1 MKTIKWMAILAMVM
15 AGTGCNDGN
24 GVLPDAGPDGDADTR
39 SVCFSVTRAGGSTTA
54 APSACQLTRAFVA
67 ERAQEHNSTG
77 TEVLHC
83 APADRAFLDTPLF
96 LREGLRL
103 QWYKFAFVCVPH
115 IPDVDGMNIDGRQL
129 FSDIQAAEG
138 TEQQT
143 TCDFA
148 RLWVDYAPLLDLQ
161 TAQPGILADATYDFH
176 LYRGVVNRWVTRED
190 DPDAAAGETVVMKR
204 ITGLLHIDMGILSDQ
219 FEHPVSRITVH
230 LNTPERVYVYDNAT
244 QEGEGS
250 VITLSNRSLNYTFP
264 VSSGLQTSLTD
275 HCIVEL
281 ALLPGALSYATL
293 TVTYTTED
301 GTEEEKTFS
310 LAGNNAQTIEI
321 KPNTRTTVLFNGMY
335 SNEFEVRY
343 AGFDGEGSDAPQ
355 ITVPGDDAWTE
366 VTTPPNP

>member
-1 MKTIKWMAILAMVM
+1 MKTIKWMAILVMAM
-15 AGTGCNDGN
+15 AGTGCHEGS
-24 GVLPDAGPDGDADTR
+24 GPLPDTGQTGTDGTR

-54 APSACQLTRAFVA
+54 APSAFQLTRAFVA

-83 APADRAFLDTPLF
+83 APADRAFLDAPLF

-115 IPDVDGMNIDGRQL
+115 IPDADGMNIDGRQL

-161 TAQPGILADATYDFH
+161 TVQPGVLADATYDFH
-176 LYRGVVNRWVTRED
+176 LYRGVVNRWTTEED
-190 DPDAAAGETVVMKR
+190 DPDVTAPETVVMKR
-204 ITGLLHIDMGILSDQ
+204 ITGLLHIDMGVLSDQ
-219 FEHPVSRITVH
+219 FEHPVSKITVH
-230 LNTPERVYVYDNAT
+230 LNTPERAYVYDNAT
-244 QEGEGS
+244 LEGEGS
-250 VITLSNRSLNYTFP
+250 VITQENRLLNYTFP
-264 VSSGLQTSLTD
+264 VSPELRTSETE

-281 ALLPGALSYATL
+281 ALLPGALKYATL
-293 TVTYTTED
+293 TVTYTRN
-301 GTEEEKTFS
+301 GAEEEKTFS

-343 AGFDGEGSDAPQ
+343 AGFNDDGDDAPQ
-355 ITVPGDDAWTE
+355 ITVPGGDAWTD
-366 VTTPPNP
+366 VTTTPNP